1 MKFDCLNR
9 QNPEPCADNRFASRT
24 STLDTLDL
32 GTLGECRRFGFEQGT
47 FVSQTPLRFTNSRL
61 IAFVTLLL
69 SSFAS
74 LGCVQNTYRY
84 GISRP
89 ELLDDL
95 PRTPNLITMGG
106 HHPRIDKLEKV
117 VQYPGKVIRKW
128 FPSNDPD
135 EAIPPSER
143 RMLAVQAAS
152 DYLDDNG
159 LKGVNIDVREY
170 NPGQQ
175 WSRLQ
180 SNDRIAPFWKY
191 TGGTLYHVG
200 YCLLPGRAFG
210 RDGYNPFTNTLSIN
224 STSREESVFHS
235 AYVKKLYDQRY
246 PGTYTAV
253 NWLPVVPL
261 FRDASVS
268 SDALSYARA
277 KQDWKL
283 ERNMYPE
290 VYGRMGG
297 DLVSQATSFIPGVAY
312 LPFYTRPLLSGA
324 GNVAGSATGEVIAR
338 QKEKQITAQAQGTN
352 VLR

>member
-1 MKFDCLNR
+1 MIAIPGVNR
-9 QNPEPCADNRFASRT
+9 T
-24 STLDTLDL
+24 
-32 GTLGECRRFGFEQGT
+32 
-47 FVSQTPLRFTNSRL
+47 
-61 IAFVTLLL
+61 
-69 SSFAS
+69 
-74 LGCVQNTYRY
+74 
-84 GISRP
+84 
-89 ELLDDL
+89 
-95 PRTPNLITMGG
+95 
-106 HHPRIDKLEKV
+106 
-117 VQYPGKVIRKW
+117 
-128 FPSNDPD
+128 
-135 EAIPPSER
+135 IPPS
-143 RMLAVQAAS
+143 S
-152 DYLDDNG
+152 SSGCGGY
-159 LKGVNIDVREY
+159 
-170 NPGQQ
+170 
-175 WSRLQ
+175 SR
-180 SNDRIAPFWKY
+180 KY
-191 TGGTLYHVG
+191 TSEPPYSS
-200 YCLLPGRAFG
+200 CGRFRLMFRVKTDAS
-210 RDGYNPFTNTLSIN
+210 RCSIN

-324 GNVAGSATGEVIAR
+324 GSIAGSATGEVIAR
-338 QKEKQITAQAQGTN
+338 QKEKQMTSQAQGIN